1 MTTIP
6 TDRPKLHSGSRRRF
20 NSLLLTYPTILA
32 ACALGIFVLTRIVL
46 AGVSSKDI
54 GVGVIPHVFARGAW
68 FDLVTI
74 GALLSPFL
82 LANAILPNRV
92 RRSRAFAWFSLVV
105 IWLFVAVLLFS
116 AIGEFLFWDEFSTRY
131 NFIAVDYLVYTQEVL
146 ANIVQ
151 SYPVKTL
158 LAALALV
165 AAGIVWALR
174 PWIRAVERATY
185 TWTTRAAMLVLAV
198 AGPSLALTAN
208 IDQMRGSGNA
218 YADELSGN
226 GLFSLV
232 SAFFLNELDY
242 DKFYAT
248 LPDDKAVAILARLGV
263 PRDESPLKSVAA
275 SETVPTI
282 PAYLVRRPKNVVLI
296 TVESLSA
303 EYVGTYGNA
312 SGLTPNLD
320 RIALQGLVFDRF
332 FATGTRTVR
341 GLEATSLGT
350 PPVPGQA
357 IVHRP
362 KSDHLTTIGE
372 ILHHQGFQTMFA
384 YGGNAFFD
392 NMAAYFGGNDY
403 DVLDQGDFPADSV
416 VFQNAW
422 GVADESL
429 FSNVERKLTQDA
441 ANGKPFFAHIMTTSN
456 HRPYTYPDG
465 RIDIASPGGRD
476 GAVKYTDYA
485 IGEFLKQ
492 ASAQPWFTDTLFVIT
507 ADHCASAAG
516 KTELPVSGYHI
527 PMVFYGPGLV
537 KPGHV
542 SQTLSQMDIPP
553 TLLHVLGVAGD
564 NHFFGQAFDGTTA
577 HDDRA
582 FISNYE
588 LLGYLKNGTLTVLR
602 PKRVVESYRV
612 DPSTL
617 ASSPAPVDP
626 ILRDEAIAFYQ
637 TASRDFK
644 NGALRAPW

>member
-1 MTTIP
+1 V
-6 TDRPKLHSGSRRRF
+6 
-20 NSLLLTYPTILA
+20 A
-32 ACALGIFVLTRIVL
+32 ACALGIFILTRIVL
-46 AGVSSKDI
+46 AVVSSKDI
-54 GVGVIPHVFARGAW
+54 SVGVIPHIFVHGAW
-68 FDLVTI
+68 FDLVTT

-82 LANAILPNRV
+82 LVNAILPNWA
-92 RRSRAFAWFSLVV
+92 RRSRPFAWFSLIV
-105 IWLFVAVLLFS
+105 IWLFVAILLFS
-116 AIGEFLFWDEFSTRY
+116 AIGEFLFWDEFATRY

-158 LAALALV
+158 LAALAVV
-165 AAGIVWALR
+165 AAGIIWALL
-174 PWIRAVERATY
+174 PWIRSVERTHY
-185 TWTTRAAMLVLAV
+185 PWSTRAVMLVLAV

-248 LPDDKAVAILARLGV
+248 LLDDRAVALLAGLGV
-263 PRDESPLKSVAA
+263 PRGASATNAVAA
-275 SETVPTI
+275 SEIVPTI
-282 PAYLVRRPKNVVLI
+282 PAYLVRRPKNIVLI

-303 EYVGTYGNA
+303 EYVGAYANT

-320 RIALQGLVFDRF
+320 RIASQGLVFDRF
-332 FATGTRTVR
+332 FAPGTRTVR

-403 DVLDQGDFPADSV
+403 DVLDQGDFPADSI

-429 FSNVERKLTQDA
+429 FSNVERKLTQDV

-456 HRPYTYPDG
+456 HRPYSYPDG

-492 ASAQPWFTDTLFVIT
+492 ASAQSWFADTLFVIT

-527 PMVFYGPGLV
+527 PMIFYGPGMV

-542 SQTLSQMDIPP
+542 IQTLSQIDIPP
-553 TLLHVLGVAGD
+553 TLLHILAVAGE
-564 NHFFGQAFDGTTA
+564 NHFFGQAYDGTTV
-577 HDDRA
+577 HDERA
-582 FISNYE
+582 FISNYQS
-588 LLGYLKNGTLTVLR
+588 LGYLKNDTLTILR
-602 PKRVVESYRV
+602 PKKVVESFRV
-612 DPSTL
+612 DSKTL
-617 ASSPAPVDP
+617 ASTPAPVDP
-626 ILRDEAIAFYQ
+626 NLRDEAIAFYQ
-637 TASRDFK
+637 TASRGFK
-644 NGALRAPW
+644 NGSLRAPW